1 MVNKSS
7 SENWRFACLRC
18 FALSAVSSGV
28 LKLLQRFSVTISSH
42 VRLSTY
48 YHLLSRLLSLQSA
61 VFRP

>member
-7 SENWRFACLRC
+7 SENWRFACLS
-18 FALSAVSSGV
+18 FAVSSGV